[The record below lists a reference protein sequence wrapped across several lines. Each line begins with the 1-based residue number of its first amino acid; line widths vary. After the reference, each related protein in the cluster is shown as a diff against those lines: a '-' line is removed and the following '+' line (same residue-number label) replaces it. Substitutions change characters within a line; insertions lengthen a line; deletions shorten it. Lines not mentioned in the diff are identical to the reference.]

1 MNFRQT
7 TVYNYSIIFFW
18 EFGNVVDGI
27 VLKIDFNCA
36 DTTFAT
42 DYYVLFEGEDF
53 VDLLSKFVIVESF
66 ECF

>member
-1 MNFRQT
+1 MNFRET
-7 TVYNYSIIFFW
+7 TVYNNSIILFW
-18 EFGNVVDGI
+18 EFGNIVDGI
-27 VLKIDFNCA
+27 VLEIDFNCA
-36 DTTFAT
+36 DTTFTT